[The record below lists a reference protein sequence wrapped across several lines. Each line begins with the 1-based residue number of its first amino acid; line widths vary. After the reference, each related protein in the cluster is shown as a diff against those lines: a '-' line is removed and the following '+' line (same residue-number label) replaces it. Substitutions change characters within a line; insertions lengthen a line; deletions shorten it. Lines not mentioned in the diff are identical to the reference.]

1 MMTVS
6 PLRHFVL
13 TAAFWLPAMFFIWFS
28 LSSAVVF
35 PVIRIS
41 AAVLQAWMPDLV
53 TELSQDYFHAI
64 FTYVADLSGVAG
76 LPASGLAVEDQR
88 ANVLIY
94 SYGLPLVFG
103 LIMATPL
110 NWRRTFL
117 QLGIALIAMTGVQS
131 FGLIG
136 NVLKTM
142 AFGVGPAVQSALSS
156 MDYAAV
162 APAAGAAA
170 SQHMLAALGAHGLGP
185 DLIALAYQFGYL
197 VLPAVTPVA
206 LWILMNP
213 RFLETLVGWREPEA
227 DTDGPMQSANNRGGS
242 A

>member
-1 MMTVS
+1 MTVS
-6 PLRHFVL
+6 PLRTFVL

-35 PVIRIS
+35 PAIRLS
-41 AAVLQAWMPDLV
+41 AFVMLNWMPDIV
-53 TELSQDYFHAI
+53 ASFAQDYYHAVYS
-64 FTYVADLSGVAG
+64 YVADLSGVAG
-76 LPASGLAVEDQR
+76 LPASRMAIEEQR
-88 ANVLIY
+88 ANVLLY
-94 SYGLPLVFG
+94 SYGLPLLFG

-117 QLGIALIAMTGVQS
+117 QLGIGFFAMTLVQA
-131 FGLIG
+131 FGLITR
-136 NVLKTM
+136 VLNTM
-142 AFGVGPAVQSALSS
+142 AFGVGPAIQAALSA
-156 MDYAAV
+156 MDYGAV
-162 APAAGAAA
+162 APAASAAA
-170 SQHMLAALGAHGLGP
+170 SHNMLAALGAHGLGSGT
-185 DLIALAYQFGYL
+185 LIALAYQFGYL

-227 DTDGPMQSANNRGGS
+227 ESPGPSPSANNRGGS